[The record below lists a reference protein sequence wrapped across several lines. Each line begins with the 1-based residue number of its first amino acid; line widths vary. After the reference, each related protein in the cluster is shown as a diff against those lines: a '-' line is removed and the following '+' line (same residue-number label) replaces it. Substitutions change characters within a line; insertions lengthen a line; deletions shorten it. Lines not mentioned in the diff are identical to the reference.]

1 MSNTPL
7 HPQPAVQAQGL
18 APQKSFLATW
28 LFALFLGFFGVDR
41 FYLGKV
47 GTGLLKLV
55 TFGGLGLW
63 ALIDLILVLAG
74 KQHDKRGMPLDG
86 YEKSKTMAWIIT
98 GILVVLSAVTAPNL
112 TPSTTSAQSIA
123 TVPQEQVPQVP
134 TETVPAETAP
144 AAEPA
149 ESQAPEAQPWGE
161 VVTLS
166 GSNDKASEVFEL
178 TGSEARLKYEFTGSG
193 DFGVGAVYLEKEGT
207 DLATDG
213 GIPLLMLDADESA
226 QTMLHKG
233 AGRYYLDI
241 KAAGFDGWEVT
252 VEQR

>member
-1 MSNTPL
+1 MGNTPL
-7 HPQPAVQAQGL
+7 HPQPAVQPQGL

-41 FYLGKV
+41 FYLGKI
-47 GTGLLKLV
+47 GTGLLKLA

-74 KQHDKRGMPLDG
+74 KQHDKRGTPLDG
-86 YEKSKTMAWIIT
+86 YDKSKTMAWIIT

-112 TPSTTSAQSIA
+112 TPPTTSAESIA
-123 TVPQEQVPQVP
+123 TVPQEQAPQMP
-134 TETVPAETAP
+134 SETAP

-149 ESQAPEAQPWGE
+149 ESQAPETQPWSE

-193 DFGVGAVYLEKEGT
+193 DFAVGAVYLEKEGT

-213 GIPLLMLDADESA
+213 GIPLLMLDADESS